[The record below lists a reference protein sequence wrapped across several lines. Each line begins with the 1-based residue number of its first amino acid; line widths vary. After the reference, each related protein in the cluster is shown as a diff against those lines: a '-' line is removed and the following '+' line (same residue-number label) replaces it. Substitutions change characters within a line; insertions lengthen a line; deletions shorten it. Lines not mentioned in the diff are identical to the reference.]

1 MSRQCS
7 KHLWILN
14 ASSIIIL
21 GNTTFFHSILFF
33 ENDFKL
39 PILVADEFF
48 ADVLVFPL

>member
-7 KHLWILN
+7 KHSWILN
-14 ASSIIIL
+14 ASSVVL